1 MPNFDVFGNINHPLV
16 TEGIGG
22 NGIRHGVLYYA
33 NTNPQN
39 TSGSN
44 SFLSLQLSNPT
55 TTVREVR
62 IVRVF
67 GGAFTNTILHY
78 IRNGTLNGGVTLAAF
93 NGNFAYAD
101 RSQVIPS
108 FSVSN
113 AGNPVIGGV
122 TLASFIQVGGPVT
135 NEVDGRLMLS
145 PGDRFIVLL
154 QNATGGNNIQ
164 SIAMNWIE
172 K

>member
-1 MPNFDVFGNINHPLV
+1 MPNFDVFGNINSPVV

-22 NGIRHGVLYYA
+22 NGIRSGVLYYA

-39 TSGSN
+39 TSGST
-44 SFLSLQLSNPT
+44 SFLALQLSNPT
-55 TTVREVR
+55 TAVRQAR

-78 IRNGTLNGGVTLAAF
+78 IRNGTLNGGVTLNAY
-93 NGNFAYAD
+93 NGNFSYPD
-101 RSQVIPS
+101 ISQMIPTFIATNS
-108 FSVSN
+108 
-113 AGNPVIGGV
+113 GNPVTGGV

-135 NEVDGRLMLS
+135 NEVDGRVMLS

-154 QNATGGNNIQ
+154 QNAVAGNNIQ
-164 SIAMNWIE
+164 SIAINWIE